1 MFGRQK
7 VAALVAEFVGTAT
20 LVSVVLATIYGRTG
34 FPLFIAL
41 AAGLTVGLMLL
52 VLGPISGAHINPVV
66 TIGLWTTRKIQTTQ
80 AVVYVAAQMLGAVAA
95 WQLAEFLLNR
105 PLQNTAGDSLDWRIL
120 IAEAVG
126 AFIFTTALAAAISR
140 AYAGVRLALTAGFG
154 FAFGM
159 LIASLASNGLIN
171 PALALGMQSWSWAY
185 LLGPLAGAVIG
196 MNLYGLV
203 FEPIDNP
210 KPRTVK
216 AAVTAASKKVKTT
229 AKKTKKRVT
238 KSVAKKKK

>member
-34 FPLFIAL
+34 FPLFIAM
-41 AAGLTVGLMLL
+41 AAGLTIGLMML

-66 TIGLWTTRKIQTTQ
+66 TVALWTTRKIQTMQ
-80 AVVYVAAQMLGAVAA
+80 AIVYVGAQMLGAVAA

-105 PLQNTAGDSLDWRIL
+105 PLQNTAGDSLNWRVL
-120 IAEAVG
+120 IAEAIG
-126 AFIFTTALAAAISR
+126 AFVFATALSAAISR
-140 AYAGVRLALTAGFG
+140 AYTGVKLAIAAGLGFTL
-154 FAFGM
+154 GM

-210 KPRTVK
+210 KSKTVK
-216 AAVTAASKKVKTT
+216 AAASVASKKIKTT
-229 AKKTKKRVT
+229 ANKTKKRVT
-238 KSVAKKKK
+238 KSAAKRKK